1 MNIRSF
7 EELNDILIDVEEVG
21 ENVARGDDDNDCI
34 KIEEIDYDN
43 DDFELDESNVRN
55 RSKNDSIQENIDSD
69 NDNADNNRNENIVD
83 NEFLKS
89 SVNFIDIRR
98 DEDSVVTSMDFS
110 ITKDGNNAT
119 NNVQHHSSRVSN
131 NDSITKWKQAKES
144 PTKLTHSPP
153 TVIPTIKPYL
163 SANTHNNNP
172 IIVGQSGP
180 VGRYSNVKIAP
191 KQDIPGIKVTV
202 NNNKV
207 IPVKA
212 LDTKTEINENL
223 YGLIQGLV
231 DDAAKKKNDNKKI
244 IDKVALHA
252 VPVKNIVRQSANAL
266 PNSNYLDDI
275 YDDDL
280 TRSMTAGVTSV
291 AKGEKLIREITKQD
305 KKISFSTDITNNNN
319 KEKEHER
326 QLEEA
331 LHKLGINKHEL
342 NNKSELIYA
351 QFLSD
356 MINLCRARAKAS
368 SSIEEMAMHRVLAN
382 HLQQSFTPTNIVN
395 KVRNDMTNSA
405 IETILKYK
413 KK

>member
-7 EELNDILIDVEEVG
+7 EELNDILIDVDEVADNRAVDDEVNDDIKVEEM
-21 ENVARGDDDNDCI
+21 
-34 KIEEIDYDN
+34 DYDN

-55 RSKNDSIQENIDSD
+55 RSNVESVHENFDSD
-69 NDNADNNRNENIVD
+69 NDDTGKYNNDNVVN
-83 NEFLKS
+83 NEFLKR

-110 ITKDGNNAT
+110 VAKDSNIVTNSIQNNSDH
-119 NNVQHHSSRVSN
+119 NSN
-131 NDSITKWKQAKES
+131 NENTMKWKQAKES
-144 PTKLTHSPP
+144 PTKLTHTPP
-153 TVIPTIKPYL
+153 KVMPTIKPYL
-163 SANTHNNNP
+163 SANTHNNSP
-172 IIVGQSGP
+172 IIVGGNGP
-180 VGRYSNVKIAP
+180 VGRYSNVKIVP

-252 VPVKNIVRQSANAL
+252 VPVKNFVHHSIQNL

-275 YDDDL
+275 YADDL

-291 AKGEKLIREITKQD
+291 AKGEKLIHELSKHD
-305 KKISFSTDITNNNN
+305 KKISLGTDITNN
-319 KEKEHER
+319 KEKDHER

-331 LHKLGINKHEL
+331 LQKLGINKHEL

-356 MINLCRARAKAS
+356 MINLCRARAKACNT
-368 SSIEEMAMHRVLAN
+368 IEEMAMHRVLAN
-382 HLQQSFTPTNIVN
+382 HLQQSFTPNNIVN
-395 KVRNDMTNSA
+395 KVRNDMSNIA
-405 IETILKYK
+405 VETILKYK

>member
-7 EELNDILIDVEEVG
+7 EELNDILIDVDEVTD
-21 ENVARGDDDNDCI
+21 NFAVDHVANDQI
-34 KIEEIDYDN
+34 KIEEMDYDN

-55 RSKNDSIQENIDSD
+55 RSNLESVHEYADSNDEDTGKYD
-69 NDNADNNRNENIVD
+69 NDNVVN
-83 NEFLKS
+83 NEFMKR

-110 ITKDGNNAT
+110 VAKDSNIET
-119 NNVQHHSSRVSN
+119 NSIQHNRISN
-131 NDSITKWKQAKES
+131 NENTTNWKQAKES
-144 PTKLTHSPP
+144 PTKLTHTPP
-153 TVIPTIKPYL
+153 KVIPTIKPYL
-163 SANTHNNNP
+163 SANNHNNNTV
-172 IIVGQSGP
+172 IVGGNGP
-180 VGRYSNVKIAP
+180 VGRYSNVKIVP

-202 NNNKV
+202 SNNKV

-212 LDTKTEINENL
+212 LDAKTEINENL

-231 DDAAKKKNDNKKI
+231 DDAAKKKNENKKI

-252 VPVKNIVRQSANAL
+252 VPVKNFVHHSAQNL
-266 PNSNYLDDI
+266 PTSNYLDDV

-291 AKGEKLIREITKQD
+291 AKGEKRIREITKQD
-305 KKISFSTDITNNNN
+305 KNISFGIDIANN
-319 KEKEHER
+319 KEKDHER

-331 LHKLGINKHEL
+331 LQKLGINKHEL

-356 MINLCRARAKAS
+356 MINLCRARAKACNT
-368 SSIEEMAMHRVLAN
+368 IEEMAMHRVLAN
-382 HLQQSFTPTNIVN
+382 HLQQSFTSNNVVN
-395 KVRNDMTNSA
+395 KVRNDMSNSA
-405 IETILKYK
+405 VETILKYK